1 MISTVWWYHHVP
13 WSFGPYAE
21 GDHCPGTV
29 VDEGQ
34 DHCSPRAQVLR
45 LDRWFHSRL
54 ALDLPADV
62 DLEAGVRR
70 ERTFHCPPQV
80 LLRYVKLSDSDDN
93 GRVHMSLRLLT
104 CSQKKL
110 VAHNRSHRSFKFPT
124 NSQQYRRQDKPRCW
138 AACDFERPMSSKFF
152 GHDVGV
158 LGGGMSKT
166 AGKVRWYL
174 SLSSS
179 ALSRGET
186 GQADHVFG
194 RLMIQFSSVTL
205 LKVDDFMLLSR
216 PNLLGRYQW
225 IRRQVPF

>member
-1 MISTVWWYHHVP
+1 
-13 WSFGPYAE
+13 
-21 GDHCPGTV
+21 
-29 VDEGQ
+29 
-34 DHCSPRAQVLR
+34 
-45 LDRWFHSRL
+45 
-54 ALDLPADV
+54 
-62 DLEAGVRR
+62 
-70 ERTFHCPPQV
+70 
-80 LLRYVKLSDSDDN
+80 
-93 GRVHMSLRLLT
+93 
-104 CSQKKL
+104 
-110 VAHNRSHRSFKFPT
+110 
-124 NSQQYRRQDKPRCW
+124 
-138 AACDFERPMSSKFF
+138 MSSKFF